1 MPRLRSALAVAFVL
15 TAALAGSAVALGSPS
30 ASHVVKPTRITVT
43 LRDYSFTFSKRLVK
57 KGTAKS
63 VTVVFTVKNAGS
75 VQHNLDFAA
84 LDKRTPILSPGGKSV
99 LKVVFRKKGTYQVV
113 CDVPRHIQ
121 LGMVS
126 TFKIT

>member
-1 MPRLRSALAVAFVL
+1 VLRFRIALALAL
-15 TAALAGSAVALGSPS
+15 TAALVVSAVAFGSS
-30 ASHVVKPTRITVT
+30 STSRVVKPTRITVT
-43 LRDYSFTFSKRLVK
+43 LRDYSFTFSKRLVR

-75 VQHNLDFAA
+75 VQHNLDFAS
-84 LDKRTPILSPGGKSV
+84 LNKRTPILAPGGKSV
-99 LKVVFRKKGTYQVV
+99 LKVVFKKKGTYQVV

-126 TFKIT
+126 TFKIA